1 MSVRTHKYMYTP
13 IHTYIDIYIYTHM
26 LQQGYHIYIY
36 VCMYICIKIYG
47 IPVDANHLAEIMLIK
62 HLHNNVT
69 VFPLQL
75 LFWSS
80 HRDRG
85 REWGVDTIV

>member
-1 MSVRTHKYMYTP
+1 MC
-13 IHTYIDIYIYTHM
+13 
-26 LQQGYHIYIY
+26 

-62 HLHNNVT
+62 HLHNKVT
-69 VFPLQL
+69 VFPLQR

-85 REWGVDTIV
+85 REWIRLKVSKSKFTSAVMCR